1 LSGSADIRRVTAVK
15 PAGAWPAGDA
25 AAAVTL
31 AFDDRYRRRIKLT
44 DDDGDDFLLDLAE
57 ATRLED
63 GDGLVLESGRIIAVR
78 AAAEDVLDISSAS
91 AAETARIAWHIGN
104 RHTPVQVLAD
114 GGLRIAYDHVLEA
127 MISGLGGRCD
137 RVQAPFAPEPGAYA
151 DHGHARGHE
160 H

>member
-1 LSGSADIRRVTAVK
+1 
-15 PAGAWPAGDA
+15 
-25 AAAVTL
+25 
-31 AFDDRYRRRIKLT
+31 
-44 DDDGDDFLLDLAE
+44 
-57 ATRLED
+57 TRLED
-63 GDGLVLESGRIIAVR
+63 GDGLVLESGRSIAVR

>member
-1 LSGSADIRRVTAVK
+1 MRR
-15 PAGAWPAGDA
+15 
-25 AAAVTL
+25 AVTVKRAGSWTGL
-31 AFDDRYRRRIKLT
+31 AAGTVTLPFEDRHRRRIRMT
-44 DDDGDDFLLDLAE
+44 DDAGVDFLLDLAD
-57 ATRLED
+57 AVRLAD
-63 GDGLVLESGRIIAVR
+63 GDALVLEQGGKIVVR
-78 AAAEDVLDISSAS
+78 AAMERVADLQCGDPAD
-91 AAETARIAWHIGN
+91 ALRLAWHIGN